1 MGLNDRERA
10 ILYKTCVD
18 CLIQFDPNVNRE
30 KAEVVLANVIK
41 ERCRKW
47 EPEKLEELISDI
59 NEEYMTGQTVV
70 KFIME
75 KMNEI

>member
-1 MGLNDRERA
+1 M
-10 ILYKTCVD
+10 
-18 CLIQFDPNVNRE
+18 
-30 KAEVVLANVIK
+30 IK

-75 KMNEI
+75 KMDEI